1 MAMVQMSSSL
11 TSDYLLIDAAISA
24 IVIAIQM
31 ITKHCKKLKY
41 KRKIVLVTDGRGSM
55 DADDISQ
62 ITEKI
67 KSDEMELV
75 VMYVL
80 DRQWRGRK
88 LTTRSGVD
96 FDDPDYGFKEEDK
109 DPEKVHHRDQDIR
122 KPLMRWYRQ
131 SMKQCS
137 KLWLKTVMVFSG
149 QCSKQSKSW
158 GSQDS
163 RLQGLCLLTK
173 ANLPSETL
181 SASIQ
186 HSASMSKDILG
197 LWFEHHFQL
206 VNMYNDL
213 IYQMV
218 TSVHNLR
225 RQ

>member
-1 MAMVQMSSSL
+1 MVMVQMSFSL
-11 TSDYLLIDAAISA
+11 KSDYLLIDSAISA

-55 DADDISQ
+55 DADDITQ

-67 KSDEMELV
+67 KSDEVELV

-80 DRQWRGRK
+80 DWQWRGRE
-88 LTTRSGVD
+88 LTTCSGVD

-109 DPEKVHHRDQDIR
+109 DPEKVHHRDQHMGHS
-122 KPLMRWYRQ
+122 LMTWYRQ
-131 SMKQCS
+131 PMKQCS
-137 KLWLKTVMVFSG
+137 ALWLKTVMVFSG

-158 GSQDS
+158 VSQDS
-163 RLQGLCLLTK
+163 RLQGLYLHTK
-173 ANLPSETL
+173 VNLPSETL
-181 SASIQ
+181 STSIQ

-197 LWFEHHFQL
+197 LWFDDHFQL
-206 VNMYNDL
+206 VNMFNDL

-218 TSVHNLR
+218 TPVHNLR